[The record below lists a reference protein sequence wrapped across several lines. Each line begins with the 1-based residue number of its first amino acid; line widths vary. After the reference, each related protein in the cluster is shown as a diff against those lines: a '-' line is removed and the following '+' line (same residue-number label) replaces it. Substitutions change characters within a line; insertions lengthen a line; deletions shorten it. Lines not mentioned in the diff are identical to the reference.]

1 MTIRSMRDYDV
12 DDVTVNSDDIFTE
25 EKEGKKDYFGSRY
38 MSRNRVKEWDEVSF
52 TIPAEA
58 QQVPA
63 QPGTKMW
70 NTPDGKPPGKKKP
83 RDSDA
88 SPYTKNRLKQT
99 WPEFRKEH
107 EDDISEDLKRL
118 SYMQCAKIQGFP
130 DKWKFFGKK
139 LASKYRQI
147 GNAVPPPLMKEIARK
162 IKDCLK
168 KEKAIAS

>member
-1 MTIRSMRDYDV
+1 
-12 DDVTVNSDDIFTE
+12 
-25 EKEGKKDYFGSRY
+25 
-38 MSRNRVKEWDEVSF
+38 MSRNRVKEWNEVSF

-99 WPEFRKEH
+99 WPEFRKRH
-107 EDDISEDLKRL
+107 ALRVSKDLKRL
-118 SYMQCAKIQGFP
+118 SYMQCAKIQGF
-130 DKWKFFGKK
+130 DDGWKFYPEENNAKD
-139 LASKYRQI
+139 LISKYRQI
-147 GNAVPPPLMKEIARK
+147 GNAVPPPLMKEIAK
-162 IKDCLK
+162 QIKDCL
-168 KEKAIAS
+168 EKVTA